1 MTENKEKLDLTFI
14 IEQHKKEIWA
24 YKQKESE
31 WEQTKNLLEGN
42 KQIINDLS
50 QKHIEEKARYKTEMD
65 RLLEENGNI
74 RTLYSSLEKELDEV
88 KKDNK
93 RLADQVSTYTQQV
106 KGTFIEDVIK
116 KL

>member
-1 MTENKEKLDLTFI
+1 
-14 IEQHKKEIWA
+14 
-24 YKQKESE
+24 
-31 WEQTKNLLEGN
+31 
-42 KQIINDLS
+42 
-50 QKHIEEKARYKTEMD
+50 MD

-106 KGTFIEDVIK
+106 KGTFIEDIIK

>member
-50 QKHIEEKARYKTEMD
+50 QKHIEEKARYEKEID
-65 RLLEENGNI
+65 RLSEENGNI
-74 RTLYSSLEKELDEV
+74 RTLYSSLKKELDEV

-93 RLADQVSTYTQQV
+93 RLADQVSAYTQQL
-106 KGTFIEDVIK
+106 K